1 MKESPV
7 GFSATTFSDFNPSRR
22 FAFSRTSKKT
32 NRQIAIASL
41 FFTTIQSMTF
51 CGAIER
57 PVSPVAY
64 KPKEYRS
71 QSEHIPA
78 ENKLSF
84 KKSMEAG
91 DAFEREHS
99 AFGDG
104 YSLQSRPSHSTFP
117 RHVEDEIEVDYDH
130 GATDLYR
137 RIENKDWD
145 GALSRLEHAPH
156 EARAWVARR
165 EPSGVKL
172 RWRLLPIHA
181 VCIFRAPLALIEAL
195 IEVYPDGPMQKDD
208 QGMLP
213 VHLACRNGA
222 SKGVVL
228 TLLEAFPE
236 SLEVKDRKN
245 RTPID
250 LVEISESSNKEAV
263 LVAIRRFQKE
273 NQRNGATATVATAE
287 TAPTVQEV
295 DYEHRTPLFR
305 MILKKDWKNV
315 SSRAA
320 NHPDEASTWILTKG
334 FNGNLR
340 FLPLHKACV
349 LQPPDTVIT
358 ALLKAFPEGAKN
370 TDQDGWLPLHC
381 ACFYG
386 ASENVVNALLVA
398 YAKGAQSKDDEG
410 RLPLHYACLKGASKA
425 VVDVLLASFTRG
437 TMVKDD
443 EGRLALHHACSKNA
457 PDSIIEALLKACPK
471 AAQTKDDQGRLA
483 LHHACRKSTSDRTIR
498 TLLRVYP
505 VAAQIRDD
513 QDKLPLHYACQHG
526 AKKEIIQLLLQS
538 YPESVN
544 VQNGFGQTPL
554 AEMRALDNPKLE
566 SIVRMMEKIKKEQDK
581 KRGLEGADPVLESTV
596 RDLNEKIENLEK
608 SLGRVTLLGKE
619 MKHDLKKGK
628 DPVAV
633 MEKFSD
639 ALIDLGSRS
648 KTPLKSR
655 QSAPAKGIFGRV
667 KQKA

>member
-1 MKESPV
+1 
-7 GFSATTFSDFNPSRR
+7 
-22 FAFSRTSKKT
+22 
-32 NRQIAIASL
+32 
-41 FFTTIQSMTF
+41 MTF
-51 CGAIER
+51 CGGTER
-57 PVSPVAY
+57 PASPVAFAA
-64 KPKEYRS
+64 KESKEY
-71 QSEHIPA
+71 HA
-78 ENKLSF
+78 ENKPIETKLPT
-84 KKSMEAG
+84 KKSMESG

-99 AFGDG
+99 AFGDA
-104 YSLQSRPSHSTFP
+104 YSLHSRPSHSTP
-117 RHVEDEIEVDYDH
+117 HYHLDDEIEVDYDR

-145 GALSRLEHAPH
+145 GALSRLEFAPH

-165 EPSGVKL
+165 EPSTMKV

-236 SLEVKDRKN
+236 SLNVKDRKH
-245 RTPID
+245 RTAVD
-250 LVEISESSNKEAV
+250 LVETSESANKESV
-263 LVAIRRFQKE
+263 LLAIRRFQNE
-273 NQRNGATATVATAE
+273 NQYNGATTVATIE
-287 TAPTVQEV
+287 TVPTVQEV
-295 DYEHRTPLFR
+295 DYEHRTALFR
-305 MILKKDWKNV
+305 MILKKDWKNAI
-315 SSRAA
+315 SRTAS
-320 NHPDEASTWILTKG
+320 HPEEACTWIVTKG

-349 LQPPDTVIT
+349 LQPPDSLIT

-370 TDQDGWLPLHC
+370 TDQDGWLPIHC
-381 ACFYG
+381 GAFYG
-386 ASENVVNALLVA
+386 ASEHVVNALLCA
-398 YAKGAQSKDDEG
+398 HPKGAQTKDDEG
-410 RLPLHYACLKGASKA
+410 RLAIHYACLKGAPKA
-425 VVDVLLASFTRG
+425 VIDVLLASFSRG

-443 EGRLALHHACSKNA
+443 EGRLPLHHACSKNA
-457 PDSIIEALLKACPK
+457 PDSIIESLLKASPK

-483 LHHACRKSTSDRTIR
+483 LHHASRKSTSDKTIR

-513 QDKLPLHYACQHG
+513 QEKLALHYACQHG
-526 AKKEIIQLLLQS
+526 GKKEIIQLLLQS

-544 VQNGFGQTPL
+544 VSNGFGQTPL
-554 AEMRALDNPKLE
+554 AVIKAMATENPKLE
-566 SIVRMMEKIKKEQDK
+566 SLAKMMEKIKKELDK
-581 KRGLEGADPVLESTV
+581 KRGSDGAGPVLESSV
-596 RDLNEKIENLEK
+596 RDLNEKIHNLER

-619 MKHDLKKGK
+619 MKDDLKKGK
-628 DPVAV
+628 DPAEV
-633 MEKFSD
+633 MEKFSE

-655 QSAPAKGIFGRV
+655 QPAPPTKGIFSRI

>member
-1 MKESPV
+1 
-7 GFSATTFSDFNPSRR
+7 
-22 FAFSRTSKKT
+22 
-32 NRQIAIASL
+32 
-41 FFTTIQSMTF
+41 MTF
-51 CGAIER
+51 CGGAER
-57 PVSPVAY
+57 SASPVAY
-64 KPKEYRS
+64 TAKEYGA
-71 QSEHIPA
+71 QPDNTQA
-78 ENKLSF
+78 ESKLPS
-84 KKSMEAG
+84 KKSMESG
-91 DAFEREHS
+91 DAFERENS

-104 YSLQSRPSHSTFP
+104 YSLHSRPSQSTSH
-117 RHVEDEIEVDYDH
+117 RHLDDEIEVDYDH

-145 GALSRLEHAPH
+145 GALNRLEFAPH

-165 EPSGVKL
+165 EPSSMRL

-236 SLEVKDRKN
+236 SLKVKDRKN
-245 RTPID
+245 RTAVD
-250 LVEISESSNKEAV
+250 LVATSESANKEAV

-273 NQRNGATATVATAE
+273 TQYNGAATVATIE

-295 DYEHRTPLFR
+295 DYEHRTTLFR
-305 MILKKDWKNV
+305 MILRKDWNNA
-315 SSRAA
+315 SSRAVS
-320 NHPDEASTWILTKG
+320 HPEEACTWIVTKG

-349 LQPPDTVIT
+349 LQPPDSIVTG
-358 ALLKAFPEGAKN
+358 LLKAFPEGAKN

-386 ASENVVNALLVA
+386 ASEHVVNALLFA
-398 YAKGAQSKDDEG
+398 YSKGAQTKDDEG
-410 RLPLHYACLKGASKA
+410 RLPLHYACIKGAPKA
-425 VVDVLLASFTRG
+425 VIDVLLASFSRG
-437 TMVKDD
+437 AMVKDD

-457 PDSIIEALLKACPK
+457 EDSVIEALLKSSPK

-483 LHHACRKSTSDRTIR
+483 LHHACRKCTSDKTIR

-505 VAAQIRDD
+505 IAAQIRDD

-526 AKKEIIQLLLQS
+526 GKKEIIQLLLQS

-544 VQNGFGQTPL
+544 VPNGVGQTPL
-554 AEMRALDNPKLE
+554 AEIKAMNNPKFE
-566 SIVRMMEKIKKEQDK
+566 SIVRLMEKIKKEQDK
-581 KRGLEGADPVLESTV
+581 KRGIEGPSPVLESTV
-596 RDLNEKIENLEK
+596 RDLNEKIQNLEK
-608 SLGRVTLLGKE
+608 SLGKVTLLGKE
-619 MKHDLKKGK
+619 MKEDLRKGK
-628 DPVAV
+628 DPVVV

-655 QSAPAKGIFGRV
+655 QQPAPPAKGIFGRV